1 MHVVFAPR
9 RRPQGQL
16 RTEESCCRRAHL
28 TSGDMDEAKPENGAE
43 GTGDQKTL
51 IMTTVAHLTEKGNG
65 RPSQT
70 LKSPWLWR
78 TVTAVATCDLSS
90 SHLYLTAT
98 YTLLPMR
105 PPGLGL
111 GECL

>member
-1 MHVVFAPR
+1 
-9 RRPQGQL
+9 
-16 RTEESCCRRAHL
+16 
-28 TSGDMDEAKPENGAE
+28 MDEAKPENGAE
-43 GTGDQKTL
+43 GTGEQKTL